1 MCITAKNYLYKFTP
15 YFISIIIHILILT
28 IIFLLPYIKSFFFTQ
43 TSVSSPAS
51 EINIES
57 VNISQES
64 GSLTTGTD
72 RDAVLYGLN
81 DSAGRELWKCAK
93 SGISVTAENFLEYVK
108 IRELRK
114 SLRGSDNK
122 TKEDIFKKYPFLT
135 GSEQFQSG
143 IGQKIKSDFHESYY
157 DACRMINFNKK
168 DLASDEDEPEKFI
181 SAVMDYLNGQRNVR
195 TWRTLWMV
203 PKAPAQQDKIKLVRL
218 LRRLNI
224 YCIEG
229 ENAGYEYMCG
239 SVKAL
244 QDLIPDNLKFPEIHD
259 K

>member
-1 MCITAKNYLYKFTP
+1 MWITANNDLDKFTP

-28 IIFLLPYIKSFFFTQ
+28 IIFLLSCVKSFFFNE
-43 TSVSSPAS
+43 TSVSPPAS
-51 EINIES
+51 EIIIES
-57 VNISQES
+57 VDISPES
-64 GSLTTGTD
+64 SNLITGMD

-81 DSAGRELWKCAK
+81 DSGGRELLKCAK
-93 SGISVTAENFLEYVK
+93 SGISVTPDNFLEYAK

-114 SLRGSDNK
+114 SLRGSNNK

-135 GSEQFQSG
+135 GSNQFQSG
-143 IGQKIKSDFHESYY
+143 IGHKLKSDFHESYY
-157 DACRMINFNKK
+157 DVCRMLNFNKK
-168 DLASDEDEPEKFI
+168 GSASDEDEPEKFF
-181 SAVMDYLNGQRNVR
+181 SAVMDYLNGQRTVR

-203 PKAPAQQDKIKLVRL
+203 PKSPIRQDKIKLARL
-218 LRRLNI
+218 LRRLNM

-229 ENAGYEYMCG
+229 ENAGYEHMCA

>member
-1 MCITAKNYLYKFTP
+1 MWITANNDLDKFTP

-28 IIFLLPYIKSFFFTQ
+28 FILLQSYVKSFFFTE
-43 TSVSSPAS
+43 TFVSRSVS
-51 EINIES
+51 EITIES
-57 VNISQES
+57 IDISQES
-64 GSLTTGTD
+64 SNLITGMD

-93 SGISVTAENFLEYVK
+93 SGISVTPDNFLEYIK

-114 SLRGSDNK
+114 SLRGLNNK

-135 GSEQFQSG
+135 GSDQFQSG
-143 IGQKIKSDFHESYY
+143 IGQKIKSDFHESYQ
-157 DACRMINFNKK
+157 DVCRMINFEKK
-168 DLASDEDEPEKFI
+168 NRASDGDEPEQFI
-181 SAVMDYLNGQRNVR
+181 STVMDYLNGQRTVR

-203 PKAPAQQDKIKLVRL
+203 PKSPTRQDKIELARL
-218 LRRLNI
+218 LRRLNN

-229 ENAGYEYMCG
+229 ENAGYEHMCG

-244 QDLIPDNLKFPEIHD
+244 QDLIPDNLKFPQIYN